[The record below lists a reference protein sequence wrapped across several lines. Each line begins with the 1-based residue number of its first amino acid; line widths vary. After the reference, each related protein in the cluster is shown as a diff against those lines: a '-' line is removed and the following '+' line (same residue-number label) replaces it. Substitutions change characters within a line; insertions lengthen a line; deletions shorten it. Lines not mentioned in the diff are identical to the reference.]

1 MNGRCATEDTVPEQA
16 QQVQDLAREFEAAF
30 GAGPDG
36 LWRAPGRVNLIGEH
50 LDYNNGL
57 VLPFAID
64 RSALVAVRLTPGSQE
79 SRLISTWVDPST
91 GERARAAFRPEALE
105 PGNLHGWAAGTAGV
119 VWALQKHA
127 GTRIPPFDLLVD
139 STVPVGSGLSSSH
152 AVEVAVALA
161 FNDLIEAGLSR
172 RDLARITQRA
182 ENDFVGAPTGIMD
195 QSASLLSKAGHAVL
209 LDCRSLEAEYI
220 PLDLVAAG
228 LRLLVVDT
236 RVTHSNDDGGYAARR
251 AACERGAEQLGAGSL
266 GELPLDAD
274 ISALT
279 GETGRRVR
287 HVLSERARVDDAVR
301 NLRAGRWAALGE
313 NLTASHVSLRDDY
326 EVSCPELDTAVESL
340 LGAGALGAR
349 MTGAG
354 FGGSAIGL
362 VREADVGTAS
372 SAVVDAFGERSWG
385 RPRVFE
391 VLPGP
396 GASRCL

>member
-1 MNGRCATEDTVPEQA
+1 MSGRHGEGISPEENRR
-16 QQVQDLAREFEAAF
+16 VQELTREFDAAF
-30 GAGPDG
+30 GAEPEGV
-36 LWRAPGRVNLIGEH
+36 WRAPGRVNLIGEH

-64 RSALVAVRLTPGSQE
+64 RSALVAIRLAPGRQE
-79 SRLISTWVDPST
+79 AALISTWSDPST
-91 GERARAAFRPEALE
+91 GERARAAFRPGALE
-105 PGNLHGWAAGTAGV
+105 PGDVRGWAAGPAGV
-119 VWALQKHA
+119 AWALA
-127 GTRIPPFDLLVD
+127 ESTGTEIPPFELLLD

-161 FNDLIEAGLSR
+161 LNDLVGAGLSR
-172 RDLARITQRA
+172 RDLARVTQCA

-195 QSASLLSKAGHAVL
+195 QSASLLSTAGHAIL

-220 PLDLVAAG
+220 PLELVGAG

-236 RVTHSNDDGGYAARR
+236 RVAHSNDDGGYAARR
-251 AACERGAEQLGAGSL
+251 AACERGAEQLGVGSL
-266 GELPLDAD
+266 GELPVDAD
-274 ISALT
+274 ISALS
-279 GETGRRVR
+279 GETRRRVR
-287 HVLSERARVDDAVR
+287 HVLSERARVDQAVQ
-301 NLRAGRWAALGE
+301 NLREHRWAALGE